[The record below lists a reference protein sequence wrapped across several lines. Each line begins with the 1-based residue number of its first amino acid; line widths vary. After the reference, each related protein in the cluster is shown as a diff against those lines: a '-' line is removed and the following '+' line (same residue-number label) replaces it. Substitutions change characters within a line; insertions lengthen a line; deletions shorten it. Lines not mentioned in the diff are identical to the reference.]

1 MSVGAPERA
10 ELWVV
15 VHVCMCACVPPVL
28 APTHTLFL
36 WFSSTAD
43 LSLVNGEES
52 CVYFAGNSLGLQPR
66 KVKTYLDEEL
76 DKWART

>member
-1 MSVGAPERA
+1 MCVWG
-10 ELWVV
+10 
-15 VHVCMCACVPPVL
+15 VCTPAGPPVL
-28 APTHTLFL
+28 CPTPAELPLLSPTCVLFL
-36 WFSSTAD
+36 WLPSTAD
-43 LSLVNGEES
+43 LTLVNGEES